1 MKYLTLPTIA
11 TIAFS
16 SQISLAELERHD
28 TSKVSA
34 KITPRIAVQTQK
46 ASIYL
51 GNVMQG
57 EFDGELTFL
66 VQANNDVVSLS
77 VGATDLYK
85 GMDINNSVAPLRLSH
100 QGAFIFANGASPID
114 GEDNNATWIGNEN
127 IGGFPAMLSEP
138 ILFESNRNG
147 YFENEIDVQ
156 VRWNIDNPGQTEGT
170 YGGYVTLWAA
180 LDGAND
186 MASIE
191 IYTDK

>member
-11 TIAFS
+11 TIALS
-16 SQISLAELERHD
+16 SQISMAESD
-28 TSKVSA
+28 DNDASKVSV
-34 KITPRIAVQTQK
+34 KITPHIAVQTQK

-51 GNVMQG
+51 GNVVQG

-77 VGATDLYK
+77 VAATDLYK
-85 GMDINNSVAPLRLSH
+85 GMDVNSRVTPLRLSH

-114 GEDNNATWIGNEN
+114 GEDNNATWIGNDS
-127 IGGFPAMLSEP
+127 ISGFPAMLSEP
-138 ILFESNRNG
+138 ISFESSRNG
-147 YFENEIDVQ
+147 YFDNEVDVQ
-156 VRWNIDNPGQTEGT
+156 VRWNIDNPGQAEGE

-180 LDGAND
+180 LDGAKD

-191 IYTDK
+191 IYMDK